1 MGKKKSTMFG
11 GSKKKDNKKNRNKKE
26 KDNKKRSIR
35 VTAPDLSITKSER
48 NAMLALAKKP
58 VEVPEE
64 NQKIRNSCNHQ
75 TRLLTIDEFDQC
87 GYSRSIVPMLDQMI
101 QVFGKN
107 NVMICSACY
116 DIVLNHKSINAD
128 DVKKAICT
136 LYAAANFVVSNG
148 DIKKG
153 EIKAYAQ
160 TKNKILEDWQP
171 ILDLYRSLT
180 SDDTSEH
187 NVPNDDISALNANM
201 STVSGY

>member
-11 GSKKKDNKKNRNKKE
+11 GSKKKDKKKRNKRD
-26 KDNKKRSIR
+26 KDKKRSIR
-35 VTAPDLSITKSER
+35 VRTPDLSITKNER
-48 NAMLALAKKP
+48 NAMKALAKKP
-58 VEVPEE
+58 IEVPEE

-75 TRLLTIDEFDQC
+75 TKLLTIDEFDQN

-116 DIVLNHKSINAD
+116 DVVLNHKSINID
-128 DVKKAICT
+128 EVKKAICT

-153 EIKAYAQ
+153 EIKAYAH

-171 ILDLYRSLT
+171 ILDLYRELINDNASENHS
-180 SDDTSEH
+180 SD
-187 NVPNDDISALNANM
+187 DDISALNANM